1 MSTTAS
7 DMEREDRNSKS
18 AEVQAAPGTRSI
30 SVGKI
35 MVRRSGIPPWPV
47 VEGSLRGFSVSV
59 VRVPVLCVVQGCLRT
74 RRTQMCRTSLSPP
87 LSWIWTSS
95 DTSPAGNFKEHEI
108 TEMNRNQHQ
117 FLFLFQH
124 SY

>member
-35 MVRRSGIPPWPV
+35 AHSGIPPWLV